1 MANITSM
8 LSIGQCND
16 ICPEDIANSCT
27 NVTASNI
34 QSNYNGTKSLED
46 LQCFVCDAKIQGRH
60 YTLATCRTQT
70 SRTKVIEKLGELV
83 GERYM
88 VVISEDDV
96 ICRSCAN
103 LVNTLD
109 RLEVEIYNVR
119 DNVLRFLEQKY
130 SLEEGELLGNNEKHK
145 RSQPPQITK
154 CNNQL
159 VTNCQGKVEDV
170 IVSSNV
176 DKTKHKKSN
185 IWLQCDKCQYTTLHN
200 SFMVHHVRNHI
211 KQKIFCDKCGI
222 QFSEKEQK
230 LHSCNLK
237 EHLNDKNTV
246 QNETESSLKHITENI
261 LDIPILEKNM
271 QPNVPI
277 MAIETYAESQ
287 IPNCN
292 ENIPIIRLSNAENL
306 PIQNI
311 LSSECSEKRTQDIN
325 KISEL
330 QQEIESLKSEIDAT
344 KLQQK
349 IVDKKIANAII
360 QEEELKTEVDDAKS
374 KRDNLSLELV
384 DLQQESEKRKEEKI
398 LAWNNLKRAC
408 KPYKEYLNLRIRLN
422 DNKTPERIEISF
434 FINDAALED
443 KYYVYLIHSDNQWKE
458 CVKWF

>member
-287 IPNCN
+287 IPNYGTSVAGQPIYVRVLQPIEIN
-292 ENIPIIRLSNAENL
+292 ETTHPTIMTSNSNVDLTMKLKDNSDKQILTLTEDGNL
-306 PIQNI
+306 EMTDITCWNDIQ
-311 LSSECSEKRTQDIN
+311 SSETQSN
-325 KISEL
+325 
-330 QQEIESLKSEIDAT
+330 
-344 KLQQK
+344 
-349 IVDKKIANAII
+349 II
-360 QEEELKTEVDDAKS
+360 FQ
-374 KRDNLSLELV
+374 
-384 DLQQESEKRKEEKI
+384 
-398 LAWNNLKRAC
+398 
-408 KPYKEYLNLRIRLN
+408 
-422 DNKTPERIEISF
+422 
-434 FINDAALED
+434 
-443 KYYVYLIHSDNQWKE
+443 
-458 CVKWF
+458 